1 MKADSF
7 HSVLSDK
14 HSKYNQFINS
24 QLFVG
29 YKVRGKDQQKKQY
42 IVSSPSDEQKM
53 SNNLTVSQSYV
64 NAMKALQEKIKQLEF
79 ENQSLQSLVTSN
91 DSKSNLKSNERKLK
105 ESSVHLKT
113 SESLQTKELEQK
125 LMQQEFTAKM
135 RIEDYECKI
144 TQLQQN
150 LLNITQQADQKYRE
164 YIEEKQN
171 LIEQLR
177 IQEEN
182 NTNYRNKMNS
192 QNQSLQQEKQNYSH
206 LQFLLEQEKNEK
218 RFLQQ
223 NNEKLQLELSKLK
236 EKLFEADA
244 YIEQYTDY
252 YNESIFR
259 KLEEENNQLK
269 FQLEHLTKENQQL
282 NDAIENLKS
291 NLDIKTQELEESEFR
306 RVKKSSESNIRIEQL
321 RQQLIT
327 LSSKSNLTTISPRV
341 TKKKNIKQISSKE
354 MSVKASKIRDLR
366 QIKSKSLNKLKDPQ
380 FLTQS
385 QSMQNN
391 NFQNQ
396 KQQGYDSQS
405 SGVSRLIVKT
415 LEENYPS
422 SQKNDLYNNAV
433 IIGDEIT
440 LNDQQ
445 LGRKNQKYVE
455 AVQRIR
461 FLDELLTALNLQY
474 QDIEEQIQQQ
484 TDMTIKKEKRQKLL
498 EIIDQ
503 IQDVNKE
510 LNDLVTIKKLAQ
522 QQ

>member
-7 HSVLSDK
+7 HSLFSDK
-14 HSKYNQFINS
+14 SAKYNQFISS

-42 IVSSPSDEQKM
+42 IVSSPSDDQKM
-53 SNNLTVSQSYV
+53 SNNFTASQSYV
-64 NAMKALQEKIKQLEF
+64 NAMKALQDKIKQLEL
-79 ENQSLQSLVTSN
+79 ENQSLQNLSSN

-105 ESSVHLKT
+105 ESSVHMKS
-113 SESLQTKELEQK
+113 SENLQIKELEQK
-125 LMQQEFTAKM
+125 FMQQEFISKM

-150 LLNITQQADQKYRE
+150 LLSITQQADQKYRE
-164 YIEEKQN
+164 YMEEIQN
-171 LIEQLR
+171 LTQQLR

-182 NTNYRNKMNS
+182 NNNYRNKVNS
-192 QNQSLQQEKQNYSH
+192 QNQIIQQEKQNYSNI
-206 LQFLLEQEKNEK
+206 QFLLEQEKNEK

-223 NNEKLQLELSKLK
+223 NNEKLQYELSKLK
-236 EKLFEADA
+236 EKLFEADT
-244 YIEQYTDY
+244 YIEQYINC
-252 YNESIFR
+252 YNDSKFR

-269 FQLEHLTKENQQL
+269 LQLDHLTTENQQL
-282 NDAIENLKS
+282 NESIQILKS
-291 NLDIKTQELEESEFR
+291 NLNLKTKELEESEFR

-327 LSSKSNLTTISPRV
+327 LSTKSNLTTISPRI
-341 TKKKNIKQISSKE
+341 TKKKNIKQVSSKE
-354 MSVKASKIRDLR
+354 MSVKPSKIRDLR
-366 QIKSKSLNKLKDPQ
+366 QIKSKSLNKLMDPQ

-391 NFQNQ
+391 NFMHQ

-422 SQKNDLYNNAV
+422 SQKNEICNNAV
-433 IIGDEIT
+433 IIGNEIT
-440 LNDQQ
+440 QTDQQ
-445 LGRKNQKYVE
+445 SGRKNQKYIE

-498 EIIDQ
+498 EIIDS
-503 IQDVNKE
+503 ISDVNKE
-510 LNDLVTIKKLAQ
+510 LNDLVTIKKLASQ
-522 QQ
+522 Q